1 MSRLPVQCRSRWSS
15 GRPHWESRA
24 WGWPC
29 SGDTSCH
36 SSPTW
41 TVARRVWGGNTFVI
55 IYYTSIIYYMYILS
69 ILWQKDNSW
78 THFYLRMN
86 KRPYIANSL
95 CEFLSPTF
103 IWKWD
108 ICVGFWLHFICFLSP
123 EIECEPGH
131 LLHVAL
137 LVVLRDLLHGNLAEA
152 DLTFSVWN
160 VTNPNIKKMLII
172 I

>member
-1 MSRLPVQCRSRWSS
+1 
-15 GRPHWESRA
+15 
-24 WGWPC
+24 
-29 SGDTSCH
+29 
-36 SSPTW
+36 
-41 TVARRVWGGNTFVI
+41 
-55 IYYTSIIYYMYILS
+55 MYILS

-86 KRPYIANSL
+86 KRPSIANSL

-137 LVVLRDLLHGNLAEA
+137 LVVLRNLLHGNLAEA

-172 I
+172 IEVCRNHWDMLVVGIKIEWISINYLPSMEQTQVAGKFKLWISKQNQQQSIFFGSGV